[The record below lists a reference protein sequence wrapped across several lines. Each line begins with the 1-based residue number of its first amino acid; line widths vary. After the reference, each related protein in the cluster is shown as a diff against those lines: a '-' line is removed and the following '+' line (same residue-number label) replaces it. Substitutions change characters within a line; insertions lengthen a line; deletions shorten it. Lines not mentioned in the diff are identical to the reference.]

1 MEYFYQI
8 FQQPV
13 GMERGIFVKVYLPC
27 VASINVAFLE
37 CAETGVWSIVLL
49 QFLISL
55 VNGLIIFDEPEI
67 CILTFV
73 KHGFEG

>member
-67 CILTFV
+67 CITSALDIL
-73 KHGFEG
+73 

>member
-1 MEYFYQI
+1 MEDFYQI

-37 CAETGVWSIVLL
+37 CTEAGVGSIVAFQLT
-49 QFLISL
+49 ICL
-55 VNGLIIFDEPEI
+55 VYSLIIFDEPEI
-67 CILTFV
+67 CVLTFIEY
-73 KHGFEG
+73 GFEG

>member
-1 MEYFYQI
+1 MH
-8 FQQPV
+8 
-13 GMERGIFVKVYLPC
+13 GTRCMD
-27 VASINVAFLE
+27 
-37 CAETGVWSIVLL
+37 IVLL

>member
-37 CAETGVWSIVLL
+37 CTETGVWSIVLL